1 MIKKYSYPEC
11 TIEVEYVPGLT
22 YVGALYDH
30 CGISRVKISNI
41 SDIGWN
47 TITVSITGSFI
58 RPSVR
63 VYGGVP
69 SGETS
74 EIIPDRLDVIFDR
87 ICRLDE
93 NIDSEIR
100 LTVSADDMKF
110 DTVFLP
116 LKVYNR
122 NHFS

>member
-47 TITVSITGSFI
+47 TITVSITGSFYTAKCEGCSGGSGHQV
-58 RPSVR
+58 RLPSL
-63 VYGGVP
+63 Y
-69 SGETS
+69 
-74 EIIPDRLDVIFDR
+74 R
-87 ICRLDE
+87 IVL
-93 NIDSEIR
+93 
-100 LTVSADDMKF
+100 M
-110 DTVFLP
+110 
-116 LKVYNR
+116 
-122 NHFS
+122 